1 MSPVTLRFL
10 FTSMAYLGLGVI
22 IGVLFLAFPGTRVLG
37 TVHAHLNL
45 VGFVIFTIFAV
56 AYHILPRF
64 RGRPLFSE
72 RMAEVQFWT
81 AQVGLIGLL
90 IFMAVQ
96 AYQPFVGIEFVLAVF
111 GATLALSVFLFIYN
125 IWLTLS

>member
-1 MSPVTLRFL
+1 MSPTTMRFI
-10 FTSMAYLGLGVI
+10 FSSMVYLVLGIMLGV
-22 IGVLFLAFPGTRVLG
+22 VFFAYPGARVLN

-45 VGFVIFTIFAV
+45 VGFVMFMIFAV

-72 RMAEVQFWT
+72 RMAVAQFWL
-81 AQVGLIGLL
+81 AQVGLVGML

-96 AYQPFVGIEFVLAVF
+96 AYQPFVGIEFVLTAF
-111 GATLALSVFLFIYN
+111 AATLALSFILFVYN
-125 IWLTLS
+125 MWLTLA